1 MKQGLDTKVS
11 RPCRFR
17 DYCYYMSAP
26 VSSTTCLW
34 CIMVWTECK
43 NSKRAGEE
51 VEMELDVANFYEIL
65 SPRCTVL
72 VSTADK
78 QGRPNAAPFSF
89 VTPVSANPPLVL
101 IASAPNRHTLSN
113 IRETGEFVLNIVP
126 ESILDKMWLCSK
138 AFPKGVSE
146 IKEAGLTER
155 KSKHVR
161 APSVEECAGWI
172 ECRLE
177 SEHKAGDHVL
187 IVGRVLHA
195 GCHDDLMKGEQFD
208 VARAKPVMHIR
219 GKRFVAAERIV
230 TVKD

>member
-1 MKQGLDTKVS
+1 
-11 RPCRFR
+11 
-17 DYCYYMSAP
+17 
-26 VSSTTCLW
+26 
-34 CIMVWTECK
+34 
-43 NSKRAGEE
+43 
-51 VEMELDVANFYEIL
+51 MELDVANFYEIL

-72 VSTADK
+72 VSSVDK

-101 IASAPNRHTLSN
+101 IASAPTRHTLSN
-113 IRETGEFVLNIVP
+113 IRETGEFVLNTVS
-126 ESILDKMWLCSK
+126 ESILDRMWLCSK

-155 KSKHVR
+155 KSQRVGV
-161 APSVEECAGWI
+161 PSIEECTGWI

-177 SEHKAGDHVL
+177 FEKEAGDHILV
-187 IVGRVLHA
+187 VGRVLHV
-195 GCHDDLMKGEQFD
+195 GCHDDLMRGEQFD

>member
-1 MKQGLDTKVS
+1 
-11 RPCRFR
+11 
-17 DYCYYMSAP
+17 
-26 VSSTTCLW
+26 
-34 CIMVWTECK
+34 MVVTECK
-43 NSKRAGEE
+43 DSPRTREE
-51 VEMELDVANFYEIL
+51 VKMELDVANFYEIL

-78 QGRPNAAPFSF
+78 QGRANAAPFSF

-101 IASAPNRHTLSN
+101 IASAPTRHTLSN

-126 ESILDKMWLCSK
+126 ESLLDKMWLCSK

-155 KSKHVR
+155 KSKHVS
-161 APSVEECAGWI
+161 APSIEECAGWI

-177 SEHKAGDHVL
+177 FEREAGDHIL

-195 GCHDDLMKGEQFD
+195 GCHDELMKGEQFD
-208 VARAKPVMHIR
+208 VARAKTVMHIR

-230 TVKD
+230 TAKD